1 MFFGSHAWAPTTA
14 KASAAVQFK
23 GGDSQFRLR
32 TKLERSHKG
41 ERKFDLHKSE
51 SKPHFDETTVAIL
64 KACNKDIP
72 KAETDTVQVQIRNN
86 TLGLVINCWC
96 GEDATLQD
104 LCFEKS
110 RFQN

>member
-1 MFFGSHAWAPTTA
+1 MGPPATA

-23 GGDSQFRLR
+23 GGNSQFRMR
-32 TKLERSHKG
+32 AKLERSHKG